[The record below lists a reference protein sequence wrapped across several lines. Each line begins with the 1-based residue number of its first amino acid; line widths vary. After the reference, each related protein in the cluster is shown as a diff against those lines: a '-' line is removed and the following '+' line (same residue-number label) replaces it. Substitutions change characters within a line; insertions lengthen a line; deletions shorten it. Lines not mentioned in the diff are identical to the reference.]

1 MGAPG
6 TRLRSL
12 LRAALHAAG
21 GAPRLFRAARS
32 AGAGPVESI
41 RLLAT
46 SALVLF
52 VVAPRAAGV
61 PGRQNAVR
69 HFVWQAVLTARHGE
83 QVAHAVAEAQEH
95 GSVRGVDSAIDRRN
109 NESGR
114 AYGLAHADR
123 LSAASEPAA
132 LRTLLHVGLSRWD
145 AGELAGL
152 SDARAA
158 ARAARRPRRGWRGRA
173 TTRRQS

>member
-6 TRLRSL
+6 ARLRNL

-32 AGAGPVESI
+32 AGAGSVESI

-46 SALVLF
+46 SAVVLF
-52 VVAPRAAGV
+52 GVAPRAAGI

-69 HFVWQAVLTARHGE
+69 HFVWQAVVTARHGE

-95 GSVRGVDSAIDRRN
+95 GSVREVDSAIDRRN
-109 NESGR
+109 NEAGR
-114 AYGLAHADR
+114 AWGLAHADQ
-123 LSAASEPAA
+123 LSAVSVPAA
-132 LRTLLHVGLSRWD
+132 LRELLRVGLSRWD
-145 AGELAGL
+145 GGELAGL
-152 SDARAA
+152 SAESAA
-158 ARAARRPRRGWRGRA
+158 ARAGHRRRGWRGRA
-173 TTRRQS
+173 TSRRPS

>member
-46 SALVLF
+46 SALVLL

-69 HFVWQAVLTARHGE
+69 HFVWQAALNARHGE

-95 GSVRGVDSAIDRRN
+95 GSVRGRDSAIDRSN
-109 NESGR
+109 NEAGR
-114 AYGLAHADR
+114 AYGLAHADQ
-123 LSAASEPAA
+123 LSATSASAA
-132 LRTLLHVGLSRWD
+132 LGTLLHVGLTKWD

-152 SDARAA
+152 SVERAA
-158 ARAARRPRRGWRGRA
+158 AGAGRRRRGWRGRA

>member
-83 QVAHAVAEAQEH
+83 LVAHAVAEAQEH
-95 GSVRGVDSAIDRRN
+95 GSVRGEDSAIDRRN
-109 NESGR
+109 NEAGR
-114 AYGLAHADR
+114 AYGVAHADQ
-123 LSAASEPAA
+123 LSASSEPAA
-132 LRTLLHVGLSRWD
+132 LRTLLHAGLSRWD
-145 AGELAGL
+145 AGQLVGL
-152 SDARAA
+152 SGEPGAVRAG
-158 ARAARRPRRGWRGRA
+158 RRRRGWRGRA
-173 TTRRQS
+173 TPRTRS